1 MKNKEDALY
10 SLLNY
15 LLDQIMGKDVSQSFL
30 EPINDEIAPGNL
42 NDHILIHKNIFPK
55 SVIHL

>member
-42 NDHILIHKNIFPK
+42 NDLIHKNIFPK